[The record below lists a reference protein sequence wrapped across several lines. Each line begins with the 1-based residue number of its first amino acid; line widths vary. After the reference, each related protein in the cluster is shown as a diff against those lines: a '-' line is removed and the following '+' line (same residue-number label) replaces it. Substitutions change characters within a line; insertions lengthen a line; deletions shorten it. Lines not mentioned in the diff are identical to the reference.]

1 MEYTVQKLARL
12 SGVSARALRYHDEIG
27 LLKPA
32 RLSSSG
38 YRIYG
43 GAQVR
48 RLQQIL
54 FYRELG
60 VGLAEIGQIL
70 DSPGFSAA
78 DALRRHR
85 ELLLRQRTR
94 LDLLIRNVEKTL
106 ACEKGKILMTDR
118 EKFEGFKE
126 NLVRQNERRY
136 GKEIREKYGSEAV
149 ERSNRKLL
157 GMAPEQ
163 YEQFQNVEQSL
174 NKSLLKAFRTGD
186 PAGEAAQQAAA
197 LHRKWLSFTWDAYTP
212 EAHAALAQMYVD
224 DPRFTAYYDKLQPG
238 LAKFLGDSVK
248 IYTDR
253 LKKG

>member
-1 MEYTVQKLARL
+1 MEYTIQKLAKL
-12 SGVSARALRYHDEIG
+12 SGISTRTLRYYDETG

-32 RLSSSG
+32 RLSPSG

-43 GAQVR
+43 GAQVG

-60 VGLAEIGQIL
+60 VGLKEIGKIL

-78 DALRRHR
+78 EALRRHR
-85 ELLLRQRTR
+85 ELLLRQRAR

-106 ACEKGKILMTDR
+106 ACEKGESSMTDS

-126 NLVRQNERRY
+126 NLVKQNERRY
-136 GKEIREKYGSEAV
+136 GKEIRKKYGTKAV
-149 ERSNRKLL
+149 ERSSRKLL
-157 GMAPEQ
+157 GMTQQE
-163 YEQFQNVEQSL
+163 YGRFQDIERSL
-174 NKSLLKAFRTGD
+174 NETLLEAFQTGD
-186 PAGEAAQQAAA
+186 PAGETAQKAAA
-197 LHRKWLSFTWDAYTP
+197 LHREWLSFTWETYTP

-224 DPRFTAYYDKLQPG
+224 DPRFTAYYDRMRPG
-238 LAKFLGDSVK
+238 LAKFLRDTVK

-253 LKKG
+253 QKNN